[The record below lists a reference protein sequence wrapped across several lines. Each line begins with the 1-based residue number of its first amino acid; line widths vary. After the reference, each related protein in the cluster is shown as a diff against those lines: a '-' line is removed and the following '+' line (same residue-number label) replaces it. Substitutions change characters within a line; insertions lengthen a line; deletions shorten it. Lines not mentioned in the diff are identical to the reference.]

1 MMNVLKYP
9 PIKYSL
15 KKIPD
20 NLVYYSHKNKHY
32 HDFMMSTTT
41 KPFSTC
47 YAYCN
52 KGNYYNNEGYFPS
65 LLVYM
70 IKSNPQGSGLGSK
83 MLDVMSNFSKKQGC
97 EGRFHLFSTT
107 QFSPNRIP
115 HIFYRKYGMSTGYAQ
130 IDKKLDKFIKMGKP
144 ATCEDFDSILMHY
157 SPSMQHNKKQKLT
170 IFERVKKFLHIGN
183 IK

>member
-9 PIKYSL
+9 PIKYTL

-20 NLVYYSHKNKHY
+20 NLVYNSHKNKHY

-70 IKSNPQGSGLGSK
+70 IKSNPQGNGLGSK

-130 IDKKLDKFIKMGKP
+130 IDKKLDKFIKYGEKDNDL
-144 ATCEDFDSILMHY
+144 ELLYSNYHDFSYLGYCYDY
-157 SPSMQHNKKQKLT
+157 SGIDKVKLKEYL
-170 IFERVKKFLHIGN
+170 IH
-183 IK
+183 